1 MFVVTGATGNV
12 GRALVRTLRESGA
25 EVTAV
30 ARRITAADAP
40 QGVRTVAADLTDPAT
55 LGPAL
60 RGARAAFLLAPPVL
74 APEADAAVMAAVK
87 AAGVDRI
94 VVLTS
99 QSAATR
105 PESPGHGLRMRHF
118 EDQAMA
124 LGLGWTVIRPGG
136 FASNAYAWAETV
148 RARREVFA
156 PFADVPLP
164 VVHPDDIAEVGAA
177 ALRDAAHDGRT
188 YVLTGP
194 ELITPRQMAAALG
207 DALGEELAFTE
218 LTRAEARARMLAFM
232 PEAVAD
238 GTLDI
243 LGEPTAE
250 EQKVSPDVERV
261 LGRAPRSFAT
271 WARQNAAAFGL
282 SAARPPAAP

>member
-12 GRALVRTLRESGA
+12 GRALVRALHEAG
-25 EVTAV
+25 EQVTAV

-60 RGARAAFLLAPPVL
+60 RGARAAFLMVPPVL
-74 APEADAAVMAAVK
+74 APETDAAVMAAVK
-87 AAGVDRI
+87 AAGVRRL

-105 PESPGHGLRMRHF
+105 PESPGHGLRVRHF
-118 EDQAMA
+118 EDQAKA
-124 LGLGWTVIRPGG
+124 GGLGWTVIRPGG

-164 VVHPDDIAEVGAA
+164 GGPPHHTADGGAA
-177 ALRDAAHDGRT
+177 
-188 YVLTGP
+188 
-194 ELITPRQMAAALG
+194 PR
-207 DALGEELAFTE
+207 
-218 LTRAEARARMLAFM
+218 
-232 PEAVAD
+232 
-238 GTLDI
+238 
-243 LGEPTAE
+243 
-250 EQKVSPDVERV
+250 
-261 LGRAPRSFAT
+261 RAPAH
-271 WARQNAAAFGL
+271 ARRAKVGTRDEQIN
-282 SAARPPAAP
+282 PPHMAG